1 MVEEVLVEGFRVG
14 LTEFLDDVFAYFVA
28 VLANRGADGCDEV
41 CRGSLVGFVHGFYG
55 CFCDVSYGSPPAGMG
70 QTNGFVGWIV
80 EI

>member
-1 MVEEVLVEGFRVG
+1 MEGFRVG

-55 CFCDVSYGSPPAGMG
+55 AFASFLRPAPSQSGTD
-70 QTNGFVGWIV
+70 QWL
-80 EI
+80 